1 VDRVSAGKVEMGSN
15 EFLDGL
21 AEVLEQDPASL
32 TGEAL
37 LADLNWDSLAFVSF
51 IAMVDTR
58 FGVTVPPRDLV
69 QCRTVAD
76 LAALVG
82 SLVGA
87 PTPR

>member
-1 VDRVSAGKVEMGSN
+1 MDSDG
-15 EFLDGL
+15 FLDGL

-32 TGEAL
+32 TGEAV

-51 IAMVDTR
+51 IAMVDER

-76 LAALVG
+76 LAALAG
-82 SLVGA
+82 SLVDSAA
-87 PTPR
+87 PR